1 MRLVLAVLKSFK
13 RKRGFFLFPVISVA
27 VGVLSVVIISS
38 IGSVGKTVVKKEIE
52 TLGLNSLMISL
63 NKISGTEYISQNEL
77 EIVKNCKTVYAA
89 APVIYQSSQIMSVG
103 KTTDC
108 LIWGVDG
115 KSGEV
120 MQLEI
125 KYGKNI
131 SQTDI
136 YNGNNVCLVDASYA
150 KEHYGR
156 ENVVGKNI
164 ELELADGFKT
174 FKIVGITDSSQSLVK
189 NIISDFV
196 PCMVYIPYTDLK
208 QGFGECCFD
217 SITVSVVP
225 SVDSKQAEK
234 EIENRLV
241 GFSNIDGLYRIE
253 NLTVHAQTLENVIDL
268 ITVILSLIAGVS
280 LMISGISV
288 MTVMM
293 FAVRERT
300 HEIGIK
306 KAIGA
311 SFFSVLLEFLIEAVV
326 ISLIGCLFGAVL
338 GLTVCFVACKILNVA
353 PVFDFKMIGVC
364 IAVTALFGLVFGIYP
379 AIKAARLD
387 PAEALR
393 RT

>member
-1 MRLVLAVLKSFK
+1 MKLILSVLKGFK
-13 RKRGFFLFPVISVA
+13 RKKGFFLFPVISVA

-38 IGSVGKTVVKKEIE
+38 IGAVGKTVVKKEIE

-63 NKISGTEYISQNEL
+63 NKTTGMEYITQDEL
-77 EIVKNCKTVYAA
+77 ELVKDCQTVYAA
-89 APVIYQSSQIMSVG
+89 APVIYKSSQIMSVG
-103 KTTDC
+103 KATDC
-108 LIWGVDG
+108 LLWGVDG

-120 MQLEI
+120 MKLEI
-125 KYGKNI
+125 KYGKDI

-136 YNGNNVCLVDASYA
+136 ACENNVCLVDTSHA
-150 KEHYGR
+150 KETYGR
-156 ENVVGKNI
+156 ENIVGKKI
-164 ELELADGFKT
+164 EIQLDDGFET
-174 FKIVGITDSSQSLVK
+174 FEIVGVTDSDQSLIK

-196 PCMVYIPYTDLK
+196 PCMVYIPYTNLR
-208 QGFGECCFD
+208 QGIGECCFD
-217 SITVSVVP
+217 SITVSVLP

-234 EIENRLV
+234 EIENKLV
-241 GFSNIDGLYRIE
+241 GFSNMDGMYSIE
-253 NLTVHAQTLENVIDL
+253 NLTVHAQTLENVLDL
-268 ITVILSLIAGVS
+268 IAIILSLIAGVS

-311 SFFSVLLEFLIEAVV
+311 SFFSVLLEFLTEAVV
-326 ISLIGCLFGAVL
+326 ISLIGCLLGTLF
-338 GLTVCFVACKILNVA
+338 GLTVCFVACKILTVA
-353 PVFDFKMIGVC
+353 PVFDLKMIGLCV
-364 IAVTALFGLVFGIYP
+364 AVTALFGLVFGIYP